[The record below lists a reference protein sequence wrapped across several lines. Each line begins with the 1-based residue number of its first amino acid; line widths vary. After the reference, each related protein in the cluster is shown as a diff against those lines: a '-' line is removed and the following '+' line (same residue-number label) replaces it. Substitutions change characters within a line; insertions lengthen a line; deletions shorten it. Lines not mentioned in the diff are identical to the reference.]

1 MMPALRTMVIGCV
14 DPRVDPAQ
22 VLGLTDGDALVIR
35 NIGGR
40 WTPGAL
46 QTMATL
52 RAIAEAEGGAPGA
65 GWNLVVL
72 QHTDCGITRLGS
84 RPDLVAGTFGIDAT
98 DLPAKAVGDP
108 RAAVAVDVAEIKSNP
123 FLPADFIVS
132 GLVYDVRTGLIE
144 TVVAPSRLGD
154 AA

>member
-1 MMPALRTMVIGCV
+1 
-14 DPRVDPAQ
+14 
-22 VLGLTDGDALVIR
+22 
-35 NIGGR
+35 
-40 WTPGAL
+40 
-46 QTMATL
+46 
-52 RAIAEAEGGAPGA
+52 
-65 GWNLVVL
+65 VL
-72 QHTDCGITRLGS
+72 QHTDCGITRLGG
-84 RPDLVAGTFGIDAT
+84 RPDLVAGTFGIDAA

-132 GLVYDVRTGLIE
+132 GLVYDTSTGLIE